1 MLIHSKK
8 YKLKLQLERVVDKKY
23 TAPHYRLIYLYD
35 KDNILHKNILLS
47 IFDLVAPEA
56 KTIGYPFA
64 DDVYEAIQEQYGYGL
79 QKTFNSFCS
88 QGWFRNHI
96 ENMEVL

>member
-1 MLIHSKK
+1 MALP
-8 YKLKLQLERVVDKKY
+8 KY
-23 TAPHYRLIYLYD
+23 TAPHYKLIYVYD
-35 KDNILHKNILLS
+35 KDNKLHKNIVLS
-47 IFDLVAPEA
+47 IFDIIAPEA
-56 KTIGYPFA
+56 KPCGYCFE

-96 ENMEVL
+96 ENMEIL